1 MKVILLKDVFSVEGW
16 RKEGEV
22 VELEGK
28 ELRHYLAVEI
38 AKPLDESKSKE
49 EKAPK
54 ATKEAKAPR
63 KRTTKKASNS
73 IVEPKPTTSSNGRR
87 IAILVIV
94 VLGIVILWN
103 NDSPAD
109 EAATAIY
116 LPVQRFKKASE
127 ATVYADSRRFI

>member
-63 KRTTKKASNS
+63 KRTTKKA
-73 IVEPKPTTSSNGRR
+73 K
-87 IAILVIV
+87 
-94 VLGIVILWN
+94 
-103 NDSPAD
+103 
-109 EAATAIY
+109 
-116 LPVQRFKKASE
+116 
-127 ATVYADSRRFI
+127 